1 MNVPLPAGDF
11 DQWAAP
17 PMPRNILL
25 VASLFTVPYRV
36 LRTAAACGVN
46 VHVLGGPRAN
56 GLRFSRFCAS
66 FDAARRDPASADT
79 QELTDEINAVIAKH
93 EIDLVLPGDQPTT
106 RQLILAERAL
116 DCPTFP
122 GPTLQQFDLLNDKWD
137 FTKLC
142 QRLAILVPDSELL
155 ADKMELKQGL
165 LGGEIGFP
173 VVAKPIDLD
182 GQRGIVELF
191 SSADL
196 GKIESIGYAPVLVQR
211 YIDGQDVGASIYC
224 EDGKIKALIVHT
236 KAGAIYRTFRHPQ
249 IEHDL
254 KEIAAAMRI
263 TGVYNFDMRVT
274 PQGDVYWFGCN
285 PHFFFKM
292 FLSMLAG
299 LNFVAFGLAGAS
311 SNAVQ
316 YAPDGSAVR
325 LLKALAATLA
335 MPWRLSKRD
344 FAYAGER
351 LADPLPFIR
360 ESLRIDWEGS
370 PIERTDA
377 FRGQR

>member
-1 MNVPLPAGDF
+1 
-11 DQWAAP
+11 
-17 PMPRNILL
+17 MPRNVLL
-25 VASLFTVPYRV
+25 VASLFALPYGV
-36 LRTAAACGVN
+36 LRAAAACGVN
-46 VHVLGGPRAN
+46 VHVLGGPRAK
-56 GLRFSRFCAS
+56 GLRFSRHCAS
-66 FDAARRDPASADT
+66 FSPAARDPANADT
-79 QELTDEINAVIAKH
+79 IELANEINSVIAKR

-116 DCPTFP
+116 ECPTFP
-122 GPTLQQFDLLNDKWD
+122 GPMLEQFDFLNDKWD

-155 ADKMELKQGL
+155 ADKTELKRGL

-173 VVAKPIDLD
+173 VVAKPVDPD
-182 GQRGIVELF
+182 RQRGIVELF

-196 GKIESIGYAPVLVQR
+196 GKIEGIGYTPVLVQR
-211 YIDGQDVGASIYC
+211 YIDGEDIGASIYC
-224 EDGKIKALIVHT
+224 EDGKIKALIAYK
-236 KAGAIYRTFRHPQ
+236 KAKVIYRTFRHPQ

-263 TGVYNFDMRVT
+263 TGVYNFDMRIT
-274 PQGDVYWFGCN
+274 PQGDVYWLGCN
-285 PHFFFKM
+285 PHFFRKM

-299 LNFVAFGLAGAS
+299 LNFVAFGLGGIS

-325 LLKALAATLA
+325 TLRGLGATLA

-360 ESLRIDWEGS
+360 ESLRIDHEDGLAEGS
-370 PIERTDA
+370 GA
-377 FRGQR
+377 FREQR